1 MTDKQLNIRLP
12 EDLKAKFDEL
22 AKSSGLKQ
30 GELFAMLLDLA
41 DKDALKAL
49 VPDAATD
56 IDAFD
61 AHVHALRDAYVA
73 AIMRAKDAYTIASD
87 KVRNELNTF
96 AALTQQNQQMQVE
109 NLTLSKKLKDAKN
122 EIARLKID
130 LASAQVITNDATT
143 MKQQIV
149 NLREQIVTLRE
160 EHAAELEKVRAEGF
174 AQLLEVLKTQQQK

>member
-87 KVRNELNTF
+87 KVRSELNAF
-96 AALTQQNQQMQVE
+96 AALTQQNQQMQIE
-109 NLTLSKKLKDAKN
+109 NRTLSQNLEDAKN
-122 EIARLKID
+122 EIARLKFD
-130 LASAQVITNDATT
+130 LSRAQMASNDTT
-143 MKQQIV
+143 TLKQQIV

-174 AQLLEVLKTQQQK
+174 AQLLEVLKTRQ

>member
-87 KVRNELNTF
+87 KVRSELNAF

-109 NLTLSKKLKDAKN
+109 NRTLSQNLEDAKN
-122 EIARLKID
+122 EIARLKFD
-130 LASAQVITNDATT
+130 LSRAQMASNDTT
-143 MKQQIV
+143 TLKQQIV

-174 AQLLEVLKTQQQK
+174 AQLLEVLKTRQ

>member
-1 MTDKQLNIRLP
+1 
-12 EDLKAKFDEL
+12 
-22 AKSSGLKQ
+22 
-30 GELFAMLLDLA
+30 
-41 DKDALKAL
+41 
-49 VPDAATD
+49 
-56 IDAFD
+56 
-61 AHVHALRDAYVA
+61 
-73 AIMRAKDAYTIASD
+73 MRAKDAYTIASD
-87 KVRNELNTF
+87 KVRSELNAF

-160 EHAAELEKVRAEGF
+160 EHAAELEKVRAESF
-174 AQLLEVLKTQQQK
+174 SQLLEVLKSQQQK

>member
-87 KVRNELNTF
+87 KVRNELNAF
-96 AALTQQNQQMQVE
+96 GALTQQNQQMQVE
-109 NLTLSKKLKDAKN
+109 NRTLSQNLEDAKN
-122 EIARLKID
+122 EIARLKCD
-130 LASAQVITNDATT
+130 LSRAQMASNDTT
-143 MKQQIV
+143 TLKQQIV

>member
-61 AHVHALRDAYVA
+61 AHVHALQDAYVA

-87 KVRNELNTF
+87 KVRSELNAF

-109 NLTLSKKLKDAKN
+109 NRTLSQNLEDAKN
-122 EIARLKID
+122 EIARLKFD
-130 LASAQVITNDATT
+130 LSRAQMASNDTT
-143 MKQQIV
+143 TLKQQIV

-174 AQLLEVLKTQQQK
+174 AQLLEVLKTRQ

>member
-87 KVRNELNTF
+87 KVRSELNAF

-109 NLTLSKKLKDAKN
+109 NRTLSQNLEDAKN
-122 EIARLKID
+122 EIAHLKFD
-130 LASAQVITNDATT
+130 LSRAQMASNDTT
-143 MKQQIV
+143 TLKQQIV

>member
-1 MTDKQLNIRLP
+1 
-12 EDLKAKFDEL
+12 
-22 AKSSGLKQ
+22 
-30 GELFAMLLDLA
+30 MLLDLA

-87 KVRNELNTF
+87 KVRSELNAF

-109 NLTLSKKLKDAKN
+109 NRTLSQNLKDAKN

-130 LASAQVITNDATT
+130 LGRAQVASNDTT
-143 MKQQIV
+143 TLKQQIV

-160 EHAAELEKVRAEGF
+160 EHAAELEKVRAESF
-174 AQLLEVLKTQQQK
+174 SQLLEVLKTRQ